1 MEREKQWN
9 ECLATC
15 LPPSRRHF
23 VVPPTYRLLRSSLRK
38 IKITFGSV
46 RHYWSYSLRLVIQQ
60 HPAVDTHYISAYTV
74 LSLHTEIPCRPWNVS
89 KSNHKRTVIRQVI
102 TGVIN
107 SLFLLAVLWYGR
119 AGEPCAL
126 WRIQAAAAA
135 AAAADKVFIIIA
147 GNPSGYSLARDLLP
161 PNQGFN

>member
-1 MEREKQWN
+1 M
-9 ECLATC
+9 
-15 LPPSRRHF
+15 P
-23 VVPPTYRLLRSSLRK
+23 
-38 IKITFGSV
+38 
-46 RHYWSYSLRLVIQQ
+46 VIQQ

-74 LSLHTEIPCRPWNVS
+74 LSLRTGNRKPLYRPRNVS

-102 TGVIN
+102 TGIIN

-119 AGEPCAL
+119 AASSAL
-126 WRIQAAAAA
+126 YGTQAA

-147 GNPSGYSLARDLLP
+147 GNPSGNSLARDLLP